1 MIRLKKFSVFRLFQ
15 INFKIKKEMCF
26 SEPNDCGL
34 KKSPKRIL
42 KSFTLAYYYT
52 DSILG
57 EEDVL
62 LNSKREN
69 SLVCSSNVGNILV
82 LSKTVK

>member
-1 MIRLKKFSVFRLFQ
+1 
-15 INFKIKKEMCF
+15 MCF
-26 SEPNDCGL
+26 FEPNERVL
-34 KKSPKRIL
+34 NKSPKKIL

-62 LNSKREN
+62 LNSNREN

-82 LSKTVK
+82 LSKSV